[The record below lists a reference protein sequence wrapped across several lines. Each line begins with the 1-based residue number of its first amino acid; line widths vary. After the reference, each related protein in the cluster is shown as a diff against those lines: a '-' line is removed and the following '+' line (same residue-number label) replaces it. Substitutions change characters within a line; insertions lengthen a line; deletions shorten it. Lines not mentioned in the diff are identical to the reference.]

1 MKKTVQ
7 HCVTFFGLGLLVV
20 SLQGCQASFGL
31 MNNKKSNIQAAQNT
45 RSDGAFKPDKKKSAE
60 IRVQIAAEYL
70 RTGDVDAAKR
80 ALDEVF
86 KETTRNARANMLMA
100 VLLQQEGSPE
110 NVAKADEYFKRAIS
124 LDPDDAQTRNN
135 YGRYLFQLGR
145 YNDALSQLQVA
156 GAKLGYDQR
165 GLALENLGLTYI
177 KLGDVPNAEKTF
189 RQALQVNRNSA
200 VSMLELAEIFYLRQQ
215 FAQANEM
222 YGNYARVVG
231 DNNQDARGLWVGIR
245 VARANGD
252 NMSKQVLVNQ
262 LRALFPNSQEYQ
274 RYLQLQYSTEAVW
287 K

>member
-7 HCVTFFGLGLLVV
+7 HCVTLFGLGLLVV
-20 SLQGCQASFGL
+20 SFQGCSTL
-31 MNNKKSNIQAAQNT
+31 SLLKKDQTPTYADIST
-45 RSDGAFKPDKKKSAE
+45 PSGKFKRDKKKAAE
-60 IRVQIAAEYL
+60 IRVEIAAEYL
-70 RTGDVDAAKR
+70 RTGQLDAAKR

-86 KETTRNARANMLMA
+86 EETSRNVRANMLMA

-110 NVAKADEYFKRAIS
+110 NVAKAEEYFKRAIS
-124 LDPDDAQTRNN
+124 IDPEDAQTRNN

-145 YNDALSQLQVA
+145 YNDALEQLKLA
-156 GAKLGYDQR
+156 ATTLGYDQR
-165 GLALENLGLTYI
+165 GMALENLGLTYM

-189 RQALQVNRNSA
+189 RQALQVNQNSA
-200 VSMLELAEIFYLRQQ
+200 VSMVELADIFYLRQQ
-215 FAQANEM
+215 FALATEA
-222 YGNYARVVG
+222 YGDYVRVVG
-231 DNNQDARGLWVGIR
+231 DKNQNARGLWVGIR

-252 NMSKQVLVNQ
+252 NMGMQVLVNQ

>member
-1 MKKTVQ
+1 MKKTVK
-7 HCVTFFGLGLLVV
+7 HSVILLSIGALLF

-31 MNNKKSNIQAAQNT
+31 IDNKKNNSQNVEVT
-45 RSDGAFKPDKKKSAE
+45 HSANVFRRDKKKAIE

-86 KETTRNARANMLMA
+86 QETSHNARANMLMA

-110 NVAKADEYFKRAIS
+110 NVAKAEEYFKRAIS
-124 LDPDDAQTRNN
+124 IDPQDAQTRNN

-145 YNDALSQLQVA
+145 YNDALEQLKLA
-156 GAKLGYDQR
+156 GSTLGYEQR
-165 GLALENLGLTYI
+165 GMALENLGLTYL
-177 KLGDVPNAEKTF
+177 KLGNAPNAEKTF
-189 RQALQVNRNSA
+189 KQALQVNRNST

-215 FAQANEM
+215 FALATEA
-222 YGNYARVVG
+222 YGDYVRLVG
-231 DNNQDARGLWVGIR
+231 DKNQSAHGLWVGIR
-245 VARANGD
+245 LARANGD

-262 LRALFPNSQEYQ
+262 LRALFPDSQEYQ